1 MELRAEG
8 STAAEAFARI
18 ALDLFATAV
27 DPASV
32 VEADVREVR
41 AHGAGLPALL
51 RHWLQECLYVHEVEG
66 FACRSIDFAVF
77 DSAPAAGGE
86 ALRLHAFLHGETLD
100 PSRHHIKAVIRNI
113 QEAPARVEAG
123 AHGFTVRAVLEV

>member
-1 MELRAEG
+1 VELQAEG
-8 STAAEAFARI
+8 FTLPEAFARI
-18 ALDLFATAV
+18 GLGLFATAV

-51 RHWLQECLYVHEVEG
+51 CHWLQECLYVHEVEG

-86 ALRLHAFLHGETLD
+86 ALRLHAFLRGETID
-100 PSRHHIKAVIRNI
+100 PSRHRIKAVIRNI
-113 QEAPARVEAG
+113 REEPPRVEARG
-123 AHGFTVRAVLEV
+123 GGFTVQAVLEV

>member
-1 MELRAEG
+1 MELQAEG
-8 STAAEAFARI
+8 LTLPEAFARI
-18 ALDLFATAV
+18 GLGLFATAV

-51 RHWLQECLYVHEVEG
+51 CHWLQECLYVHEVEG

-86 ALRLHAFLHGETLD
+86 ALRLHAFLRGETID
-100 PSRHHIKAVIRNI
+100 PSRHRIKAVIQNI
-113 QEAPARVEAG
+113 KEGPSLVQGRER
-123 AHGFTVRAVLEV
+123 GFTVHAVLEV